1 MRWRGG
7 LSAALAAWAL
17 WAGCQQLEGARQEF
31 VADHRGEAQGRV
43 GVLRGLEVHQSA
55 SQRAKALA
63 SRGDEPCGAL
73 PDRFSAHTTI
83 SATLRDGAGNVLASM
98 REERDVSL
106 DADHNAQLVQRVEL
120 RDPSGREGS
129 WRREERVVGEE
140 HFVQEENLPF
150 SRRRAR
156 SGSRAEVLQRA
167 MEPIPSALWSVGEGW
182 VAKEGLGAFEAH
194 ATTGGRTL
202 RCGVNPKDE
211 PWIARLRQVAQL
223 ERASALLGAQERR
236 FVGRWVGGGPGSGWS
251 LDLDISE
258 QIQHGPGPQL
268 EAPAVGP
275 PIERDRPYQ
284 DIQTILGDR
293 LGLSQGRTP

>member
-1 MRWRGG
+1 MRRRWA
-7 LSAALAAWAL
+7 LSAALGAWAL

-31 VADHRGEAQGRV
+31 VAEHRGEAQGRV

-83 SATLRDGAGNVLASM
+83 SATLRDGAGNLLASM
-98 REERDVSL
+98 REVREVSL
-106 DADHNAQLVQRVEL
+106 DADHNAQVVQHVAL
-120 RDPSGREGS
+120 HDPSGREGS
-129 WRREERVVGEE
+129 WRREERIVGDE

-150 SRRRAR
+150 SKRRAR
-156 SGSRAEVLQRA
+156 AGARAELLRRA

-194 ATTGGRTL
+194 ETTRGRTL
-202 RCGVNPKDE
+202 RCGVNPKDQ
-211 PWIARLRQVAQL
+211 PWLARLREVARL
-223 ERASALLGAQERR
+223 ERASSLLGAQERR
-236 FVGRWVGGGPGSGWS
+236 FVGRWTGGTPGALWS

-258 QIQHGPGPQL
+258 QIQHGPAPRVEPPTPGPS
-268 EAPAVGP
+268 V
-275 PIERDRPYQ
+275 ERDRPYR
-284 DIQTILGDR
+284 DIQIILQDR
-293 LGLSQGRTP
+293 LGLWQGQAP